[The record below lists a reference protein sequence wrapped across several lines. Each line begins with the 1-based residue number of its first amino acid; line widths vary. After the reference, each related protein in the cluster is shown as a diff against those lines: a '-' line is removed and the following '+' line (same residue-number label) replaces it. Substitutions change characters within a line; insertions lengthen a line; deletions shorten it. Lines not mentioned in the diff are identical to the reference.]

1 MAYITERSRFAER
14 MTATGGYWPEHFN
27 ICTLVDQYGTPVES
41 KGVTTVNIGELDN
54 QTGAPAN
61 FAYGGA
67 AVYYALNGREFQLS
81 FAVDA
86 AALAPLAAGSAITI
100 YFYQLRDGDYYLLD
114 TIVTANPACAIGAC
128 AKLRVDCAAADG
140 TDILGATHVAVAG
153 NVVVADTCYAYF
165 DYDLYEDDTDV
176 ELEAGDI
183 EIGAVEI
190 KDGATDTRATVA
202 TANAGSVAT
211 TTVLKVQPLDETGA
225 VISGFAAGGAT
236 TDTPLAGETAEDGTA
251 RTGISLWKRI
261 VNKLIDI
268 KAVFTDVWSVAGHW
282 LSVHEASPLD
292 QKYSGPTSM
301 GAAVALVTTTW
312 IDLGA
317 EIDVRG
323 NNGIRFYLTVDKN
336 DSTGIAFR
344 VMLKDASAAADEY
357 VYKFGTVAA
366 GVVTLDDSSWTLG
379 DADGYI
385 EVSIP
390 DLGNTVAF
398 VQPQIYCGAQGVSQG
413 TVAGK
418 YIMAY

>member
-1 MAYITERSRFAER
+1 MAHITEKNRYAER
-14 MTATGGYWPEHFN
+14 RLATGGVWDEHFSVVTV
-27 ICTLVDQYGTPVES
+27 IDKDGVPAES
-41 KGVTTVNIGELDN
+41 AI
-54 QTGAPAN
+54 AA
-61 FAYGGA
+61 A
-67 AVYYALNGREFQLS
+67 AV
-81 FAVDA
+81 
-86 AALAPLAAGSAITI
+86 
-100 YFYQLRDGDYYLLD
+100 
-114 TIVTANPACAIGAC
+114 
-128 AKLRVDCAAADG
+128 
-140 TDILGATHVAVAG
+140 
-153 NVVVADTCYAYF
+153 
-165 DYDLYEDDTDV
+165 
-176 ELEAGDI
+176 
-183 EIGAVEI
+183 
-190 KDGATDTRATVA
+190 
-202 TANAGSVAT
+202 
-211 TTVLKVQPLDETGA
+211 
-225 VISGFAAGGAT
+225 GAT
-236 TDTPLAGETAEDGTA
+236 TDTPLAGETAEDATA

-261 VNKLIDI
+261 ANKLIDI

-312 IDLGA
+312 TDLGA

-323 NNGIRFYLTVDKN
+323 NKGIRFYLTVDKN

-366 GVVTLDDSSWTLG
+366 GVVTLDDGSWTLG
-379 DADGYI
+379 DADGYV

-398 VQPQIYCGAQGVSQG
+398 VQPQIYCGTQGVSQG